1 MWQNESRDTREA
13 YKKLA
18 EDEKERHIQL
28 YPNYRYQPR
37 KPSEKKRRMTKK
49 KADAIIAKQ
58 DINTDDND
66 SEAPGGYYGD
76 LTEVRTVTFPLSAG
90 AQLCL
95 LDDNATASTRET
107 PENGRGFD
115 FAPSQEYADAQ
126 EADLKAVG
134 MHLGSQFRDQDPF
147 LPDPHRLG
155 SSAHGFTFGLNA
167 YEFAEYSDDMIGVL
181 Q

>member
-107 PENGRGFD
+107 QKMAEDLILHHPRSMPTLRRLISRLWECTWV
-115 FAPSQEYADAQ
+115 PSSVIRILFYPIPT
-126 EADLKAVG
+126 DLVALL
-134 MHLGSQFRDQDPF
+134 MAL
-147 LPDPHRLG
+147 RL
-155 SSAHGFTFGLNA
+155 A
-167 YEFAEYSDDMIGVL
+167 
-181 Q
+181 